1 MVDRK
6 QAPPAPCVLGKREL
20 TERVVTASGIKK
32 RAVRPVIEALLQE
45 LGDAL
50 SRGDQVNLQ
59 PFGKAQQTA
68 RREQATSEVLEIRL
82 RRPRPSRRPQE
93 SLRNPLAKAAE

>member
-1 MVDRK
+1 MPRI
-6 QAPPAPCVLGKREL
+6 LGKREL

-50 SRGDQVNLQ
+50 SRGDHVNLH
-59 PFGKAQQTA
+59 PFGKARQTG
-68 RREQATSEVLEIRL
+68 RKDQASTEVLEIRL
-82 RRPRPSRRPQE
+82 RRARPAGGRRE
-93 SLRNPLAKAAE
+93 SLGGPVHKAAE